1 MQKVGR
7 VLKLT
12 HHCRKQIENFLVWKT
27 DLHLKSITY
36 SNIHSGQ
43 SGDYYRVDCNMH
55 TLTIFETMCRVPAVV
70 QPQATSSRCLRASD
84 VWVSWLSGGL
94 DYLEE
99 RGGKRS
105 ERRRAPGV
113 GDVTALATACL
124 SEAGA
129 RGTWI
134 NLGKQWGD
142 GGARRERRRDGDDEH
157 VYEQREDAPFFYF
170 HPKRFP
176 SNTPTCARTRTRWAS
191 ALEFHHETFSGIIA
205 SKEEAAE
212 VIHPL
217 SSFGAFCFNV
227 TEEKRKETSNIP
239 IKMV

>member
-99 RGGKRS
+99 PRRETLRAEEGSWRRWRHGAGDSMSEWGGSARHVNKSGKTVRGRGRAQGAAAWWWWWTCVWAK
-105 ERRRAPGV
+105 RRRSIF
-113 GDVTALATACL
+113 L
-124 SEAGA
+124 
-129 RGTWI
+129 
-134 NLGKQWGD
+134 
-142 GGARRERRRDGDDEH
+142 
-157 VYEQREDAPFFYF
+157 
-170 HPKRFP
+170 
-176 SNTPTCARTRTRWAS
+176 
-191 ALEFHHETFSGIIA
+191 FSPQKI
-205 SKEEAAE
+205 
-212 VIHPL
+212 PL
-217 SSFGAFCFNV
+217 
-227 TEEKRKETSNIP
+227 
-239 IKMV
+239 